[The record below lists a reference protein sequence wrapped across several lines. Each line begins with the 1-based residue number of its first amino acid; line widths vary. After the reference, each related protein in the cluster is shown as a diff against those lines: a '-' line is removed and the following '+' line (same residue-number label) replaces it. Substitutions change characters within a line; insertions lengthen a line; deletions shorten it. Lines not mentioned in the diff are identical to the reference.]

1 MFDTPRD
8 AALDGPSPPL
18 TIQAGATQRDLAQ
31 ACLDNA
37 LALIES
43 VLNDRE
49 GENTPA
55 GERAAVRVC
64 VTSAHV
70 LLGAARQ
77 LMAEPL
83 YLLAPK
89 ERGQRLKA
97 LVEEAKTAGRAAY
110 RAALMLTGHE

>member
-1 MFDTPRD
+1 MSDTDDIPAMMPNQGATPR
-8 AALDGPSPPL
+8 
-18 TIQAGATQRDLAQ
+18 RELAQ
-31 ACLDNA
+31 ACLDDA

-43 VLNDRE
+43 VLDDRDD
-49 GENTPA
+49 ENTA
-55 GERAAVRVC
+55 AAERAAMRVC

-83 YLLAPK
+83 HLLAPK
-89 ERGQRLKA
+89 ERAQRLKT
-97 LVEEAKTAGRAAY
+97 LVDETRNGGRAAY